1 MEHEGRC
8 LKTEKKMKGVAS
20 APEAKAAC
28 CCTVGSEDCDTVNTD
43 LLLKELQDISV
54 TPEKKGK
61 CNKVSQ
67 RDKDPGK
74 GENMQLKESEAT
86 KNQKSRAIK
95 QNLVTRDEWLRLT
108 KNSYSAINPV
118 RTAAVKTCTTLDFT
132 RQASGEKTP
141 VQPAKAED
149 VQLKQSESPENKKSR
164 AIKQNL
170 VTRDEWLR
178 LTKNSYSAINPVRTA
193 AVKTCTT
200 LDFTRQASGEKTPVQ
215 PAKAEDVQLKQS
227 ESPENKKSRAIKQ
240 NLVTREEW
248 LRLTKNSYSA
258 INSVR
263 TAAMKT
269 CTTLDFT
276 RQASEDEAPVQPAK
290 AEDVQ
295 LKQSE
300 SPENKNFRAI
310 KQNLV
315 TLEEWLR
322 LTKNSYSAIN
332 PVRTAA
338 MKTCTTLD
346 FTRQA
351 SEDEAPVQPAKAEDV
366 QLKQSESPENKNFRA
381 IKQNLVTLE
390 EWLRLTKNSYSAINP
405 VRTAAMKTC
414 TTLDFTRQASGE
426 EAPVQPAKA
435 EDVQLKQS
443 ESPENKKSRAIKQN
457 LVTREEWLR
466 LTKNSYSAINS
477 VRTAAVKTCT
487 TLDFTRQ
494 ASGEKTP
501 VQPAKAEDV
510 QLKQSESPENKN
522 FRAIKQNLVTLEEW
536 LRLTKNSYSAINPVR
551 TAAMKTCTTLDFTR
565 QASGEKT

>member
-1 MEHEGRC
+1 M
-8 LKTEKKMKGVAS
+8 
-20 APEAKAAC
+20 
-28 CCTVGSEDCDTVNTD
+28 
-43 LLLKELQDISV
+43 
-54 TPEKKGK
+54 
-61 CNKVSQ
+61 
-67 RDKDPGK
+67 
-74 GENMQLKESEAT
+74 
-86 KNQKSRAIK
+86 
-95 QNLVTRDEWLRLT
+95 
-108 KNSYSAINPV
+108 
-118 RTAAVKTCTTLDFT
+118 KTCTTLDFT
-132 RQASGEKTP
+132 RQASGEEAP

-170 VTRDEWLR
+170 VTREEWLR
-178 LTKNSYSAINPVRTA
+178 LTKNSYSAINSVRTA

-351 SEDEAPVQPAKAEDV
+351 S
-366 QLKQSESPENKNFRA
+366 
-381 IKQNLVTLE
+381 
-390 EWLRLTKNSYSAINP
+390 
-405 VRTAAMKTC
+405 
-414 TTLDFTRQASGE
+414 GE

-443 ESPENKKSRAIKQN
+443 ESPKNKKS
-457 LVTREEWLR
+457 
-466 LTKNSYSAINS
+466 
-477 VRTAAVKTCT
+477 
-487 TLDFTRQ
+487 
-494 ASGEKTP
+494 
-501 VQPAKAEDV
+501 
-510 QLKQSESPENKN
+510 
-522 FRAIKQNLVTLEEW
+522 RAIKQNLVTLEEW
-536 LRLTKNSYSAINPVR
+536 LRITKNSFSQNNSVNIPATVDCAREASQREAPVHPVTEIKEELRQLQAFVGVLQNDLNRKQMQIKSKYQALMRDWDKDDDYHRQRLKDSPISWLGSEYSFSSDEECERDVLTPSTRPNSVILDDAEHLESIATRGEVQLDEVTQKPGVVVSPIEAGNYMKCLEPTRHNTDTECQIRLSKAVNLDVKPKASSILPHPCHSNKTVIKGGDSEEESKTSFR
-551 TAAMKTCTTLDFTR
+551 TPEEHVSPGDNVPSVWERICTTVFKKGR
-565 QASGEKT
+565 GKEKKQGVKPKHQPALRSIRKAFVHLCCLQTCADKRGGKR